1 MKRFYILLI
10 LFFFSSSGFASKE
23 LEINGVPLTL
33 SLKDNTQVQ
42 VSSCADFISLRKSG
56 NIIESLPDLSD
67 PDYNEAKNALFLC
80 WPNNYVNINDMR
92 PVNYSLTLHTVIQHF
107 PATAG
112 YIVSEEELN
121 KVKLDFKN
129 KTIFEYLPDL
139 KIKNGRAISLINS
152 VSYLLV
158 DSYRFKNAKN
168 QEIKIVALS
177 GHSIG
182 GTASSRH
189 FWRIDDESKHVW
201 KVTELDENSPF

>member
-1 MKRFYILLI
+1 M
-10 LFFFSSSGFASKE
+10 
-23 LEINGVPLTL
+23 TL

-80 WPNNYVNINDMR
+80 WLNNYVNINDMR